1 MENTNKLLEKVT
13 GISISD
19 YAYDLPD
26 EKIAKY
32 PLEERDQSKLLVWRD
47 GEISYEK
54 FQDLSAFLPSGIFTF
69 EQLTN
74 FQQHESY
81 LRPASF
87 PEGNRSKNRDFL
99 PRSG

>member
-47 GEISYEK
+47 GEISDEK
-54 FQDLSAFLPSGIFTF
+54 FQDLSAFLPEKSLLIFNNTKVIRAR
-69 EQLTN
+69 L
-74 FQQHESY
+74 H
-81 LRPASF
+81 
-87 PEGNRSKNRDFL
+87 FL
-99 PRSG
+99 KETGA